1 MINNLDFPNDVLM
14 PKSCALSAPSA
25 VAPLLTGSPPAKS
38 ALKSPTIKATT
49 APSLDAVFRSSR
61 VRAWVPQHL
70 IDSLY
75 AKDVK

>member
-1 MINNLDFPNDVLM
+1 MINNLDFPNNVLM
-14 PKSCALSAPSA
+14 PKSCAVSAPSA
-25 VAPLLTGSPPAKS
+25 LDPLLTGSPPAES
-38 ALKSPTIKATT
+38 ALKSPTIKATA
-49 APSLDAVFRSSR
+49 APSLAAVFRSSR

>member
-14 PKSCALSAPSA
+14 PKSCAVSAPS
-25 VAPLLTGSPPAKS
+25 APLLTGSTPAES
-38 ALKSPTIKATT
+38 ALKSPTIKATA
-49 APSLDAVFRSSR
+49 APSLDEVFRSSR

-75 AKDVK
+75 AKKVK

>member
-1 MINNLDFPNDVLM
+1 MMKNLDFPNGTFM

-25 VAPLLTGSPPAKS
+25 S
-38 ALKSPTIKATT
+38 ALKSPTVKATA
-49 APSLDAVFRSSR
+49 APSLAAVLRSSR

-75 AKDVK
+75 AKKVK

>member
-1 MINNLDFPNDVLM
+1 MMNNLDFPNGTLM
-14 PKSCALSAPSA
+14 PKSCAVSAPSA
-25 VAPLLTGSPPAKS
+25 PLLPGSPS
-38 ALKSPTIKATT
+38 AQSTLKSPTNKATA

-75 AKDVK
+75 AKKVK

>member
-1 MINNLDFPNDVLM
+1 MINNLDFPNGTLM
-14 PKSCALSAPSA
+14 PRSCAVSAPS
-25 VAPLLTGSPPAKS
+25 APLLTGSPPVES
-38 ALKSPTIKATT
+38 VLKSPTIKATA

>member
-14 PKSCALSAPSA
+14 PKSCAVSAPS
-25 VAPLLTGSPPAKS
+25 APLLTGSTPAES
-38 ALKSPTIKATT
+38 ALKSPTIKATA
-49 APSLDAVFRSSR
+49 APSLAAVFRSSR

-75 AKDVK
+75 AKKVK

>member
-1 MINNLDFPNDVLM
+1 MISNLDFPNGALM
-14 PKSCALSAPSA
+14 PKSCAESAPSA
-25 VAPLLTGSPPAKS
+25 SPPLLTGSPPAES
-38 ALKSPTIKATT
+38 ALKSPTIKATA

-75 AKDVK
+75 ARKVN

>member
-1 MINNLDFPNDVLM
+1 MNNLDFPNGTLL
-14 PKSCALSAPSA
+14 PKSCAVSAPSA
-25 VAPLLTGSPPAKS
+25 LAPLLTGSPRAES
-38 ALKSPTIKATT
+38 ARKSPTIKATA
-49 APSLDAVFRSSR
+49 APSLAAVFRSSR

>member
-1 MINNLDFPNDVLM
+1 MNNLDFPNCGTLM
-14 PKSCALSAPSA
+14 PKSFAVSAPS
-25 VAPLLTGSPPAKS
+25 APLLTGSPPAES
-38 ALKSPTIKATT
+38 ALKSPTIKATA

-75 AKDVK
+75 AKKVK

>member
-1 MINNLDFPNDVLM
+1 MMNNLDFPNGILM
-14 PKSCALSAPSA
+14 PKSCAVSAPSA
-25 VAPLLTGSPPAKS
+25 PLLPGSPS
-38 ALKSPTIKATT
+38 AQSTLKSPTNKATA

-75 AKDVK
+75 ANNVK

>member
-14 PKSCALSAPSA
+14 PKSCAVSAPS
-25 VAPLLTGSPPAKS
+25 APLLTGSTPAKS
-38 ALKSPTIKATT
+38 ALKSPTIKATA
-49 APSLDAVFRSSR
+49 APSLAAVLRSSR

>member
-1 MINNLDFPNDVLM
+1 MINNLDFPNGTLM
-14 PKSCALSAPSA
+14 PQSCAVSAPSA
-25 VAPLLTGSPPAKS
+25 SP
-38 ALKSPTIKATT
+38 LKSPTVKATA
-49 APSLDAVFRSSR
+49 APSLAAVLRSSR